1 MKRSHHFVSL
11 IAIVCSFAISS
22 ISLAGSHEDK
32 KPAKPAEPKITRS
45 QAQLKVLFK
54 YPGASVEKVEL
65 IQGKGHPNWLV
76 DVLQSGARNY
86 IQVQVDGVTGQILP

>member
-22 ISLAGSHEDK
+22 ISVAGSHEDK
-32 KPAKPAEPKITRS
+32 KPAEPKITKS

-54 YPGASVEKVEL
+54 YPGASIEKCEL
-65 IQGKGHPNWLV
+65 IQGKDHPNWLV

-86 IQVQVDGVTGQILP
+86 IQVQVDGVTGKILP

>member
-22 ISLAGSHEDK
+22 ISVAGSHEEK
-32 KPAKPAEPKITRS
+32 KPAEPKITRS

-54 YPGASVEKVEL
+54 YPGASIEKCQL
-65 IQGKGHPNWLV
+65 IKGKDHLNWLV
-76 DVLQSGARNY
+76 DVQQRGAYNSN
-86 IQVQVDGVTGQILP
+86 QVQVDGVTGEIIP